1 MNMLTF
7 DKTEI
12 QNKEQPFIADAV
24 FAVEA
29 INSNQVIEKQVKAK
43 QFLDK
48 IFPLESG
55 SHEAVTSY
63 VIDYHHVMAYFKDGC
78 HSGLKFPKQ
87 FIAYEGEKEDPR
99 SLLLRDGVG
108 SHVEISFGRHKGTG
122 CIELVEI
129 NDIQLETCTTL
140 SRDALHTSGV
150 RHWLSLLKG
159 DGKGLSNA
167 CNEEKEYT
175 AKSGEDYQL
184 ERCYTVK

>member
-1 MNMLTF
+1 MNTLTF
-7 DKTEI
+7 DKTKI

-29 INSNQVIEKQVKAK
+29 INSDHVIEKQTKVK
-43 QFLDK
+43 QLLDEL
-48 IFPLESG
+48 FPLESG
-55 SHEAVTSY
+55 SHKNVTSY
-63 VIDYHHVMAYFKDGC
+63 VVDYRHVMAYFKGGL
-78 HSGLKFPKQ
+78 HSGLKYPKQ
-87 FIAYEGEKEDPR
+87 FIAYEGEKEEPC

-108 SHVEISFGRHKGTG
+108 SHVEISPGKHKGTG

-129 NDIQLETCTTL
+129 EEIQLETCTTL
-140 SRDALHTSGV
+140 SSDAPHISGV
-150 RHWLSLLKG
+150 RHWISLLKG

-184 ERCYTVK
+184 ERYYVVK